1 MVVATVLLV
10 GVVVGVRSAAAPRRE
25 PLPIRPDIHV
35 GVSGANPAAG
45 QNPAIRDV
53 HVVVYTTGWCPH
65 CREAKAWMK
74 ANGVAYEER
83 DIEASSDNARQNR
96 SVNPRGSIP
105 TFDVEG
111 DVMVGFS
118 APDLV
123 AMIDR
128 AAQRHARQD

>member
-1 MVVATVLLV
+1 MQAVAHGAPSASSEEPATVV
-10 GVVVGVRSAAAPRRE
+10 QANAAAAGTTSPPSWRE
-25 PLPIRPDIHV
+25 A
-35 GVSGANPAAG
+35 S
-45 QNPAIRDV
+45 RDV

-74 ANGVAYEER
+74 ANGVSYDER

-118 APDLV
+118 AGDLTS
-123 AMIDR
+123 MIER
-128 AAQRHARQD
+128 AAQRHSRRN